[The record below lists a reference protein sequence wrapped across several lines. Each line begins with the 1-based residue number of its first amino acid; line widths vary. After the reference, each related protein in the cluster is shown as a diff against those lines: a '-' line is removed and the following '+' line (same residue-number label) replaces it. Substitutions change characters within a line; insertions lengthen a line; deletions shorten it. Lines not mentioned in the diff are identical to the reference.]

1 MHVLIQGS
9 ISCDRVPTYIACW
22 VKVICV
28 NEVNAIQ
35 GCQLAAKCAAQQLHE
50 FRPMCFAALLK
61 KHLQISEQR
70 TPTSFHIHR
79 PP

>member
-22 VKVICV
+22 VEVICI

-35 GCQLAAKCAAQQLHE
+35 GCQLATKCAAKQLHE
-50 FRPMCFAALLK
+50 LGPCALQPDSRVCRGVSK
-61 KHLQISEQR
+61 D
-70 TPTSFHIHR
+70 PTSCHIHR